1 MVRYAI
7 TLATCLG
14 LMLVAACTC
23 KAEIAAVDRL
33 GEQQE
38 KLFKKYSVYV
48 AADPKLDAKA
58 KDDEM
63 KLLESLRRLLA
74 SVRGSLD

>member
-1 MVRYAI
+1 MRKLVVSLMAV
-7 TLATCLG
+7 LAVSMTASC
-14 LMLVAACTC
+14 AC
-23 KAEIAAVDRL
+23 KAEVAAVDRL

-38 KLFKKYSVYV
+38 KLWVKYSAYV

-63 KLLESLRRLLA
+63 KLIDSLRRLLKTLRE
-74 SVRGSLD
+74 SF